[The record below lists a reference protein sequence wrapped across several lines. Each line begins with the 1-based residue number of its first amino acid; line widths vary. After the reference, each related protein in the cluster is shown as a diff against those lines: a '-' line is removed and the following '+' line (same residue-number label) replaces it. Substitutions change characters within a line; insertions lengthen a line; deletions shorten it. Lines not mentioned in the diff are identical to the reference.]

1 MPNRID
7 PNSVRQRLRVL
18 RLERGLTQDAIAERA
33 EISTKHY
40 QDLELGRKGFNPNL
54 ETLSALAIALEVEL
68 FDLLYDRKVLIKS
81 LNSSGH

>member
-7 PNSVRQRLRVL
+7 PNSVRQRLKVL

-33 EISTKHY
+33 EISSKHY

-54 ETLSALAIALEVEL
+54 ETLNALAVALEVEL
-68 FDLLYDRKVLIKS
+68 FDLLYDREALIKL
-81 LNSSGH
+81 LNRSGN